1 MSRKLAV
8 YHKSDHEELQKTKR
22 QKRSNTQASSRRL
35 HIAVLQEQA
44 CRRTSHNACGD
55 TVRFLSSY
63 RHEYSV
69 LFDKFI
75 SGGIEMSLYW
85 AQTYPKELERA
96 KAEHGI
102 CYG

>member
-35 HIAVLQEQA
+35 HIAVLLKQA

-55 TVRFLSSY
+55 TVHFCRFIRMNTAFCLTNLY
-63 RHEYSV
+63 REES
-69 LFDKFI
+69 K
-75 SGGIEMSLYW
+75 
-85 AQTYPKELERA
+85 
-96 KAEHGI
+96 
-102 CYG
+102 